1 MLFGK
6 KRKDIVAK
14 GSIDNV
20 LGANTSVE
28 GTITSDGNIRIEGIY
43 RGRIETAGNVIV
55 GPSGKVLAD
64 IVANIIQIQGA
75 LRGNVTA
82 HKRLEIL
89 PEGRVW
95 GDIEVGSLH
104 IDEGGMFRG
113 RCLMDGE
120 EIEPLTL
127 PETKEGEE
135 EVSSPSMGPKKELEE
150 RDPSS
155 RGESEET

>member
-6 KRKDIVAK
+6 KKPDAVGM
-14 GSIDNV
+14 GSVDNV
-20 LGANTSVE
+20 LGPNTSFD
-28 GTITSDGNIRIEGIY
+28 GTITSDGNIRIEGVY
-43 RGRIETAGNVIV
+43 RGRIETAGNLVV

-64 IVANIIQIQGA
+64 VVASIIQIQGA

-95 GDIEVGSLH
+95 GDVEVGSLL

-113 RCLMDGE
+113 RCIMGGE
-120 EIEPLTL
+120 EMEPLTL
-127 PETKEGEE
+127 PETTGEIEELKEID
-135 EVSSPSMGPKKELEE
+135 VSSI
-150 RDPSS
+150 
-155 RGESEET
+155 GEVDGGE

>member
-6 KRKDIVAK
+6 KKTDIVAK

-20 LGANTSVE
+20 LGPNTSVE
-28 GTITSDGNIRIEGIY
+28 GTITSDGNIRIEGVY

-55 GPSGKVLAD
+55 GSSGKVLAD
-64 IVANIIQIQGA
+64 VVANIIQIQGA

-95 GDIEVGSLH
+95 GDIEVGSLL

-113 RCLMDGE
+113 RCVMDGE
-120 EIEPLTL
+120 EVEPLML
-127 PETKEGEE
+127 PEMMEEEQEVISQVAEKDEEGEE
-135 EVSSPSMGPKKELEE
+135 A
-150 RDPSS
+150 
-155 RGESEET
+155 

>member
-1 MLFGK
+1 MGT
-6 KRKDIVAK
+6 

-20 LGANTSVE
+20 LGPNTSFD

-43 RGRIETAGNVIV
+43 RGRIETAGNLVV

-64 IVANIIQIQGA
+64 VVASIIQIQGA

-95 GDIEVGSLH
+95 GDIEVGSLL
-104 IDEGGMFRG
+104 IDEGGVFRG
-113 RCLMDGE
+113 RCIMGGE
-120 EIEPLTL
+120 EVEPLTL
-127 PETKEGEE
+127 PETTGEIEELAPQSVDKGEKFKESD
-135 EVSSPSMGPKKELEE
+135 VSSIGDVEE
-150 RDPSS
+150 
-155 RGESEET
+155 GM